1 MQRREFLKSA
11 PLAVLTPQLAS
22 LMPQLRSAVRLKIT
36 DIRIVNLKVVR
47 ETGKMEAA
55 WDPGTV
61 TTHRIGGGSVIEIQT
76 DQGLS
81 GIGPGMDP
89 GWLERAK
96 SQLMGKDP
104 FDIEQLA
111 GPLRYYLG
119 GSPRTV
125 SALEIG
131 LWDLM
136 GKATGQP
143 LYKLWG
149 ADKDR
154 VPAYASMIQLSTPE
168 ERARM
173 AVELK
178 SQGWQAIK
186 LRAHYPT
193 LKEDVQLVE
202 TVRKAVGDDMTIM
215 VDANQAQS
223 FGSWQP
229 GVMWDFRRALDTA
242 REYQRLNVFWLEE
255 PRLRYSFDEL
265 ARLGSSVDIPIAG
278 GENNRGVHEYRW
290 ILEQKVYSIV
300 QPDIMVADGVTGFR
314 EIGPL
319 AQAHHK
325 RLIPHHGGGNLGTI
339 AQLHAIA
346 SWPNSPWI
354 EILHDPPVAA
364 YTNGFAIME
373 SPPLVDKEGYLN
385 LPQSP
390 GLGVEIN
397 KDLIAA

>member
-1 MQRREFLKSA
+1 MQRRDFLKSA
-11 PLAVLTPQLAS
+11 PLAA
-22 LMPQLRSAVRLKIT
+22 LMPQLPALMPELRSAVQHKIT
-36 DIRIVNLKVVR
+36 NIRIVNLKVVR
-47 ETGKMEAA
+47 ETGKIEAA
-55 WDPGTV
+55 WNPGTV
-61 TTHRIGGGSVIEIQT
+61 TTQRIGGGSVIEIQT

-81 GIGPGMDP
+81 GIGPGMDAA
-89 GWLERAK
+89 WLEAAK
-96 SQLMGKDP
+96 SQLIGKDP
-104 FDIEQLA
+104 FSIEQLA
-111 GPLRYYLG
+111 GPLRYYVG

-125 SALEIG
+125 SALEIA
-131 LWDLM
+131 LWDLI

-149 ADKDR
+149 AAKDR

-168 ERARM
+168 ERVRM

-178 SQGWQAIK
+178 SQGWKAIK

-202 TVRKAVGDDMTIM
+202 AVRKAVGDDMDIM

-223 FGSWQP
+223 FGTWQP
-229 GVMWDFRRALDTA
+229 GVIWDFRRALETA
-242 REYQRLNVFWLEE
+242 RELQRLNCLWLEE

-265 ARLGSSVDIPIAG
+265 AELSRLVDIPIAG
-278 GENNRGVHEYRW
+278 GENNRGVHEYRS
-290 ILEQKVYSIV
+290 ILEQNVYGIV

-314 EIGPL
+314 EIAAL
-319 AQAHHK
+319 THAHDK

-346 SWPNSPWI
+346 SWPHAPWI
-354 EILHDPPVAA
+354 EILHDPPIAP
-364 YTNGFAIME
+364 YTNGFSIMQN
-373 SPPLVDKEGYLN
+373 PPLVDKEGYLN
-385 LPQSP
+385 LPQGP

-397 KDLIAA
+397 KDLIAV